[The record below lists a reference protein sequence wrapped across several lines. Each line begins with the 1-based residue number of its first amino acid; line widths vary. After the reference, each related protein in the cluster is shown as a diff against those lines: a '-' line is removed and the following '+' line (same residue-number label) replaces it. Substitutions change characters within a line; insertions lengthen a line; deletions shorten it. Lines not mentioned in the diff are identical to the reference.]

1 MDDGDE
7 DEEVDD
13 ADDDGRRR
21 CLRGAVSMVMLQQV
35 LIDMLKISYNQKR
48 RRS

>member
-1 MDDGDE
+1 MADGDE
-7 DEEVDD
+7 DEEVD
-13 ADDDGRRR
+13 DDDGRRR
-21 CLRGAVSMVMLQQV
+21 CLRGAVSLVVLQQV

>member
-1 MDDGDE
+1 MADGDE

-13 ADDDGRRR
+13 DDDGRRR
-21 CLRGAVSMVMLQQV
+21 CLGEAVSLVVLQQV